1 MTSAPYR
8 TPAAPPRS
16 WWPTL
21 SVMDRYLAREL
32 IMPFLF
38 GVAAFSSIGLA
49 VGTLFELVREV
60 VDQGLPIALALKVL
74 LLRMPYF
81 LVLSFPMST
90 LLATLMAYG
99 RLSNDSELVA
109 LRSCGVS
116 IYRLVMPALV
126 LSACVTGLT
135 FAFNEAIVPAAN
147 AEAQMTL
154 ARALDRDEAPS
165 FRDENI
171 FYREYG
177 DVTLPDGQRKNT
189 LTRMFYAERFDGEF
203 MGDITV
209 VDRSQFGITQIIT
222 ANRARWEASNSQ
234 WEFFDGTIYIVS
246 PDGGYRN
253 VATFAQ
259 QTIRLPRTALDLAVR
274 GRFKSDEVNIAQLAD
289 QIELLRPSGD
299 RSAIVKLELRLQQK
313 YALPFIC
320 FAFGV
325 VGSALG
331 NRRHQRLGRATSF
344 GISVVMIFSYYLFAF
359 VMDALGLKEV
369 LSPVVATWT
378 PIAVVTAFGGLLLMR
393 ASR

>member
-8 TPAAPPRS
+8 PAPAPSRS
-16 WWPTL
+16 WLPFL

-32 IMPFLF
+32 IAPFLF
-38 GVAAFSSIGLA
+38 GVAAFSSIGVA
-49 VGTLFELVREV
+49 VGTLFELVRDV
-60 VDQGLPIALALKVL
+60 VESGLPMLLAVKVL
-74 LLRMPYF
+74 MLRMPYF
-81 LVLSFPMST
+81 LVLSFPMAT
-90 LLATLMAYG
+90 LMATLMAYG

-116 IYRLVMPALV
+116 VYRLVAPALV
-126 LSACVTGLT
+126 LSAFVTAMT

-147 AEAQMTL
+147 AEAKVTL
-154 ARALDRDEAPS
+154 ERALGSDDSPS
-165 FRDENI
+165 FRDKNI

-177 DVTLPDGQRKNT
+177 EVKLPDGQEKDT

-203 MGDITV
+203 MTDITV
-209 VDRSQFGITQIIT
+209 VDRSQFGITQIVT
-222 ANRARWEASNSQ
+222 ANQARWESSTSQ
-234 WEFFDGTIYIVS
+234 WQFFNGTIYIVS

-253 VATFAQ
+253 VATFTQ
-259 QTIRLPRTALDLAVR
+259 QTINLPRTALDLAVR
-274 GRFKSDEVNIAQLAD
+274 GRYKVEEMNIPQLAD

-299 RSAIVKLELRLQQK
+299 RGAINKLELRLQQK

-320 FAFGV
+320 MGFGL
-325 VGSALG
+325 VGAALG

-344 GISVVMIFSYYLFAF
+344 GVSVVLIFGYYLFAF
-359 VMDALGLKEV
+359 VMDALGLKEI

-378 PIAVVTAFGGLLLMR
+378 PIAAVAAVGALLLVR